1 MAFALRLLPFVFR
14 LALAAV
20 GLGDKSKLKEKIMVR
35 FLRPL
40 PGREFSRLCYSFV
53 PEIDKMLLP
62 RVMELLRQADEAII
76 VSASLRLMIEPWAVR
91 YGVKAV
97 IATEL
102 AYDRQG
108 RVCGFAGHNCKG
120 REKVRRLRQYIA
132 QYMPESDC
140 ELSGYGNLPDD
151 IPLLEFCDKAYIVSR
166 KSGKYE
172 ITAY

>member
-1 MAFALRLLPFVFR
+1 
-14 LALAAV
+14 
-20 GLGDKSKLKEKIMVR
+20 MVR